1 MRWKSMTPM
10 YFSIE
15 FVKTI
20 LFAENLICD
29 FFSQVKIFSNF
40 HSTTGK
46 RHWYRNRSLSIVRYF
61 AKGWKIN
68 IFWNWKG
75 RFKSYMIIIL
85 YKLLQEPN
93 DIFFWIIF
101 QVPRLAVTPEIFAR
115 TFDLNKDG
123 HLTVAEMAAAV
134 FAEKY

>member
-1 MRWKSMTPM
+1 M
-10 YFSIE
+10 YDTSPKDEKLTYSEIE
-15 FVKTI
+15 KVDLKVTW
-20 LFAENLICD
+20 LL
-29 FFSQVKIFSNF
+29 SNI
-40 HSTTGK
+40 
-46 RHWYRNRSLSIVRYF
+46 Y
-61 AKGWKIN
+61 
-68 IFWNWKG
+68 
-75 RFKSYMIIIL
+75 

-93 DIFFWIIF
+93 NIIIFFWIIF